1 MTQNDA
7 IFYGTRIA
15 TYCGMAK
22 KANALKQA
30 WEARRLGEVTNR
42 LPAKVSP
49 ALYLMQLRLPK
60 LKISPL
66 TRKLPIDSD
75 AESLALIE
83 HPVKIRH
90 VA

>member
-1 MTQNDA
+1 
-7 IFYGTRIA
+7 
-15 TYCGMAK
+15 MAK
-22 KANALKQA
+22 KVNALKLVLETRGQA
-30 WEARRLGEVTNR
+30 EVTNR

-60 LKISPL
+60 LRIAPL
-66 TRKLPIDSD
+66 KKKLPIAVD
-75 AESLALIE
+75 AETRAQIE

>member
-1 MTQNDA
+1 
-7 IFYGTRIA
+7 
-15 TYCGMAK
+15 MAK
-22 KANALKQA
+22 KMNALKLVVESRGQA
-30 WEARRLGEVTNR
+30 EVTNR
-42 LPAKVSP
+42 LSAKVSP

-66 TRKLPIDSD
+66 KKRVPVIVD
-75 AESLALIE
+75 AETRAQIE

>member
-1 MTQNDA
+1 MNCDL
-7 IFYGTRIA
+7 
-15 TYCGMAK
+15 CGMAK
-22 KANALKQA
+22 KVNVLKLAQ
-30 WEARRLGEVTNR
+30 ETRGQTEFTDR

-66 TRKLPIDSD
+66 KKKLPIAVD
-75 AESLALIE
+75 AETRAQIE
-83 HPVKIRH
+83 HPVKIIH

>member
-1 MTQNDA
+1 
-7 IFYGTRIA
+7 
-15 TYCGMAK
+15 MAK
-22 KANALKQA
+22 KMNALKLVLEFREQA
-30 WEARRLGEVTNR
+30 EVMNR

-66 TRKLPIDSD
+66 KKKVPVIVD
-75 AESLALIE
+75 AETRAQIE

>member
-1 MTQNDA
+1 
-7 IFYGTRIA
+7 
-15 TYCGMAK
+15 MAK
-22 KANALKQA
+22 KMNTLKLALDSGRQP
-30 WEARRLGEVTNR
+30 EITDR

-60 LKISPL
+60 LKICPPK
-66 TRKLPIDSD
+66 RKLPVAVD
-75 AESLALIE
+75 AETRAQIE

>member
-1 MTQNDA
+1 
-7 IFYGTRIA
+7 
-15 TYCGMAK
+15 MAK
-22 KANALKQA
+22 KVNALKLVLESRGQA
-30 WEARRLGEVTNR
+30 EVAYR
-42 LPAKVSP
+42 PPAKISP

-66 TRKLPIDSD
+66 KRKVPIIVD
-75 AESLALIE
+75 AETRAQIE

>member
-1 MTQNDA
+1 
-7 IFYGTRIA
+7 
-15 TYCGMAK
+15 MAK
-22 KANALKQA
+22 KMNALKIMLETRGQT
-30 WEARRLGEVTNR
+30 EVANR
-42 LPAKVSP
+42 LPSKVSP

-66 TRKLPIDSD
+66 KKRVPVIVD
-75 AESLALIE
+75 AETRAQIE

>member
-1 MTQNDA
+1 
-7 IFYGTRIA
+7 
-15 TYCGMAK
+15 MAK
-22 KANALKQA
+22 KMNALKLVSESRGA
-30 WEARRLGEVTNR
+30 AEVTNR

-60 LKISPL
+60 LKISSL
-66 TRKLPIDSD
+66 KKRVTVIVD
-75 AESLALIE
+75 AETRAQIE

>member
-1 MTQNDA
+1 
-7 IFYGTRIA
+7 
-15 TYCGMAK
+15 MAK
-22 KANALKQA
+22 KVNLLKLTQESQGQA
-30 WEARRLGEVTNR
+30 EVTNR

-60 LKISPL
+60 LKISPF
-66 TRKLPIDSD
+66 RKKLPVDVD
-75 AESLALIE
+75 AETRAQIE

>member
-1 MTQNDA
+1 
-7 IFYGTRIA
+7 
-15 TYCGMAK
+15 MAK
-22 KANALKQA
+22 KMNALELETRGQA
-30 WEARRLGEVTNR
+30 GITNR

-49 ALYLMQLRLPK
+49 ALYLMQLRLPR

-66 TRKLPIDSD
+66 KKRVPVIVD
-75 AESLALIE
+75 AETRAQIE